1 MINRLV
7 KGLGLRES
15 VDSAPSWSSCSE
27 GGSRLLR
34 DLDEGLQLDEAHAEG
49 LVREEPKVLFPEGW
63 AWESFP
69 GGKRT
74 DQDLA
79 MSVVL
84 K

>member
-1 MINRLV
+1 M
-7 KGLGLRES
+7 
-15 VDSAPSWSSCSE
+15 DSAPSWSSCSE

-34 DLDEGLQLDEAHAEG
+34 EGTQTWSDLQLDEAHAEG
-49 LVREEPKVLFPEGW
+49 LVKEEPKVLFPEGW